1 MQIAVLLQG
10 LPFADAIV
18 RHAHLAGF
26 SAGIYDSDAQ
36 MANALQEGEQVVVRR
51 GASEH
56 SRDAV
61 PQSPQIQTISI
72 EPMDAETGSYFK
84 GADWHMASAEM
95 GEQEAAIPARI
106 LRRLG
111 HKLRVAVLLNHALTP
126 TQHKN
131 LGKRYPDCEIEYPP
145 APLQRLFGQF
155 PPGTQFPEQEAQK
168 ITAWLQ
174 STLRPGDIAW
184 IQGENGLS
192 FYLVNF
198 ALQMGCIPI
207 YATTKRDA
215 YDTHLSDNSV
225 ELKHTFVFSGFREYV
240 RPACAPAVVR
250 LQA

>member
-1 MQIAVLLQG
+1 
-10 LPFADAIV
+10 
-18 RHAHLAGF
+18 
-26 SAGIYDSDAQ
+26 

-51 GASEH
+51 GAGEH
-56 SRDAV
+56 SPDAD
-61 PQSPQIQTISI
+61 PKKPQIQTISI
-72 EPMDAETGSYFK
+72 EPTDT
-84 GADWHMASAEM
+84 DR
-95 GEQEAAIPARI
+95 GEQEAALPARI
-106 LRRLG
+106 LRLLG
-111 HKLRVAVLLNHALTP
+111 HKLRVAVLLNHALMP
-126 TQHKN
+126 TQLIN
-131 LGKRYPDCEIEYPP
+131 LGERYPDCEIEYPP

-155 PPGTQFPEQEAQK
+155 PPGTHFPEPEAQK

-215 YDTHLSDNSV
+215 YDTHLSDNRV

-240 RPACAPAVVR
+240 RPACGG
-250 LQA
+250 